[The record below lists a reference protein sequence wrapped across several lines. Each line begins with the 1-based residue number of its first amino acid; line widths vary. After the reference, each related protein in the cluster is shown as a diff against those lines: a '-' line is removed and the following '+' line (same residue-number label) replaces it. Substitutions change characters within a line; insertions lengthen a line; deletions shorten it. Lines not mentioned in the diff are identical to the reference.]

1 VEAIEEKNLPD
12 QIANFLNE
20 IFFKLLNDTSVNDAV
35 FNGHM
40 LVNTSD
46 HMFMGADAVKECI
59 LSLKSKNSEG
69 FDRIPQRIIPDG
81 VYKLFSSL
89 SRLFELIYE
98 EKKVPEQWLVA
109 KTLPVLKK
117 RSN

>member
-1 VEAIEEKNLPD
+1 M
-12 QIANFLNE
+12 
-20 IFFKLLNDTSVNDAV
+20 
-35 FNGHM
+35 FNGHR

-46 HMFMGADAVKECI
+46 HMFMGANIVKECI
-59 LSLKSKNSEG
+59 LSLKSKILEG
-69 FDRIPQRIIPDG
+69 FDRIPQRIISDG
-81 VYKLFSSL
+81 VDQLLSPL

-117 RSN
+117 LIRLI